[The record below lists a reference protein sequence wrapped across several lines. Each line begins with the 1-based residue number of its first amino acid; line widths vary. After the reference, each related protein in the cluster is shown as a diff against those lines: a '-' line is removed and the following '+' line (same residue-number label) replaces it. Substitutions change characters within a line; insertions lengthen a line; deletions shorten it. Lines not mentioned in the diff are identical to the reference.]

1 MNELTGNITV
11 LSMILI
17 GAVTF
22 VTVGIFVMFA
32 ILCANV
38 AQIKRTLRKLY
49 DVTSKRKNQISV
61 GYIKPKV

>member
-11 LSMILI
+11 LSIILI

-38 AQIKRTLRKLY
+38 AQIKRILRKLY